1 MTKSRKL
8 LKTTPPETTTPP
20 KRTPLKDV
28 VENPAAHFDSPAA
41 VVTAPDLS
49 DTQKK
54 RVLDAWEEDSR
65 RLTVAAE
72 EGMSGGE
79 FRAWTR

>member
-1 MTKSRKL
+1 M
-8 LKTTPPETTTPP
+8 
-20 KRTPLKDV
+20 
-28 VENPAAHFDSPAA
+28 VENPTAHFHSPAA

-54 RVLDAWEEDSR
+54 RVLDAWDEDSR
-65 RLTVAAE
+65 RLTVATE
-72 EGMSGGE
+72 EGMSAGE